1 MDIAWYIAR
10 WALPLNVLT
19 GHRPPPDERADE
31 REMCLLIARG
41 EEVDADDLDVAYSAA
56 GGAWIGGVMVG
67 ILLAS
72 VSMALGDHVHPGFEV
87 LSFVSLLL
95 MGLCLGLFLICHCR
109 TWMLDRAHDAEPGT
123 WTERIATCLSRP
135 RAYDIVLAAAGSV
148 WPATWAAG
156 YV

>member
-31 REMCLLIARG
+31 REVCLLIARG

-56 GGAWIGGVMVG
+56 GGAWIGGFMVG
-67 ILLAS
+67 ILLVS

-87 LSFVSLLL
+87 LGFVSLLV
-95 MGLCLGLFLICHCR
+95 MGLCLGLFLICHGR
-109 TWMLDRAHDAEPGT
+109 TRMLDRAHYAGPGT
-123 WTERIATCLSRP
+123 RAERIATRLSRP

-148 WPATWAAG
+148 WPAMWAAG

>member
-19 GHRPPPDERADE
+19 GHRPPPDEREDE

-67 ILLAS
+67 ILLTS

-87 LSFVSLLL
+87 LSFVSLLV

-109 TWMLDRAHDAEPGT
+109 TWMLDRAYYAEPGT
-123 WTERIATCLSRP
+123 WTERIATRLSRR
-135 RAYDIVLAAAGSV
+135 RAYDIVLAAAASV
-148 WPATWAAG
+148 WPAMWAAG